1 MRWILI
7 IGKTSALDIYFQYY
21 ALAGL
26 YIIEGKNQDALNIS
40 SHHRN
45 RVSTCHPCLE
55 PEFSLGLSQLSFGG
69 RIEIIEASFSLKQNI
84 VFLEGFMGGWAALTV
99 TDLDVKVIS
108 DGLL

>member
-40 SHHRN
+40 SHHRGKFSPSIGTESALAILAWSQN
-45 RVSTCHPCLE
+45 SHLASPSSPLE
-55 PEFSLGLSQLSFGG
+55 VDIVG
-69 RIEIIEASFSLKQNI
+69 AYFSLKKN
-84 VFLEGFMGGWAALTV
+84 FLTV
-99 TDLDVKVIS
+99 
-108 DGLL
+108 LL